1 MTRGARGVAPTL
13 LERDSE
19 LDGVDEALRAAAAG
33 AGSLVLV
40 QGPGGIGKTA
50 LLSEIRRRADV
61 QGLSVLRARAQE
73 LEREFGFGVV
83 RQLLEPVLARASPE
97 QREQLLDGAAA
108 LAARPLGL
116 LAAPGEEPSSD
127 TGEPFAVLHGLYW
140 LTANIAAR
148 HPLAIVIDDAH
159 WADGASLRFLAFL
172 APRLDELPV
181 LLILAAREDEPG
193 AALELNRLTE
203 DPVCRR
209 VRPSPLSAAAIARLA
224 EEQFGTP
231 PSEPFTA
238 ACLQATGGNPFLV
251 RELLATLQADGI
263 GSGAHIAGLGARTV
277 GRSMLVRLGRLPEP
291 AAQVA
296 RAVAVLERADL
307 ALTAA
312 VAGVGHDEAARAAD
326 ALAAAGILEPGR
338 PLAFTHPLVRASVY
352 GEIPSADR
360 DAAHRRAGELLAAD
374 LGRAAE
380 HLLATEPRGD
390 QAVVD
395 RLVLQARA
403 EAVNGSP
410 DSAVAYFRRALA
422 EPPDPRG
429 LPGVVLELAIAEDRS
444 GAPEATTRLREAF
457 RLAPVGEQRVGAAML
472 LAHVLAREG
481 HSEEAVT
488 VIDAAA
494 HIAGPDAAAA
504 LELAAVTVGIVD
516 ARTAAGLDRRAR
528 AVRAQASGDPAAAHD
543 LLAMAGLIAVQRNE
557 PATIA
562 ADLARRALAGAPT
575 ALPNPTDL
583 PWFVSAMCTL
593 VFCECYEEVGEAL
606 DPAVRAWQAA
616 ADGPLLSAALTA
628 RSWMQLRRGEL
639 ARAEADARMVLDVA
653 GLAVPVMYRLFTT
666 SVLVD
671 ALVERGELEAADD
684 AVGAVGDAL
693 AGASLPAA
701 AARAARGRLRAA
713 QRRPEEAVADLTE
726 AGRLLEA
733 MLVPTPAFVPW
744 RADAARALVMLGQ
757 QDAAHRV
764 VREEVGLAR
773 QFGAPRAL
781 GAALRAAGTTAGG
794 REGEVLLR
802 EAVSTL
808 EHADAPVEH
817 AAALTDLGAVLR
829 RANRRTEAR
838 SLLRE
843 ALHLAHTAG
852 AHPLATRADTELR
865 ATGARPRRAVLSGTG
880 SLTAS
885 ERRVAEMAATG
896 MSNRDIAQSLFV
908 TARTVEGHLT
918 QVFRKLEIGAR
929 DQLPEALT

>member
-1 MTRGARGVAPTL
+1 MMGAWIPRRAHNAVRSTARSIARGCGYAAARDEASMTRWARGVAPAL

-19 LDGVDEALRAAAAG
+19 LDGVDEALREASAG

-50 LLSEIRRRADV
+50 LLTEIRRRAGA

-83 RQLLEPVLARASPE
+83 RQLFEPLLARASPE
-97 QREQLLDGAAA
+97 QREQFLAGAAA

-116 LAAPGEEPSSD
+116 PATPADEPSSD
-127 TGEPFAVLHGLYW
+127 AAVPFAVLHGLYW
-140 LTANIAAR
+140 LTANVAAR
-148 HPLAIVIDDAH
+148 DRVAIVVDDAH

-172 APRLDELPV
+172 APRLEELPV
-181 LLILAAREDEPG
+181 VVILAARVDEPG
-193 AALELNRLTE
+193 AAPELGQLAE
-203 DPVCRR
+203 DPACRR
-209 VRPSPLSAAAIARLA
+209 VPPAPLSGAAIARLA
-224 EEQFGTP
+224 EEQFGTR
-231 PSEPFTA
+231 PSEPFTD

-251 RELLATLQADGI
+251 RELLGTLEADGNA
-263 GSGAHIAGLGARTV
+263 SEARIAGLGARTV
-277 GRSMLVRLGRLPEP
+277 GRSTLVRLGRLPEP

-307 ALTAA
+307 ALAAA

-326 ALAAAGILEPGR
+326 ALAVAGILEPGR
-338 PLAFTHPLVRASVY
+338 PLVFAHPLVRASVY
-352 GEIPSADR
+352 GEIPRADR

-374 LGRAAE
+374 PARAAE

-390 QAVVD
+390 HAVVD

-403 EAVNGSP
+403 EAANGSP

-422 EPPDPRG
+422 EPPDPQT

-444 GAPEATTRLREAF
+444 GAPEATARLREAF
-457 RLAPVGEQRVGAAML
+457 RLAPAGEQRVGAAML

-494 HIAGPDAAAA
+494 GPDAAS

-516 ARTAAGLDRRAR
+516 ARTAGALDGRAR
-528 AVRAQASGDPAAAHD
+528 ALRAQASGDADHE
-543 LLAMAGLIAVQRNE
+543 LLAMAGLIAVQCNE
-557 PATIA
+557 PAAIA
-562 ADLARRALAGAPT
+562 ADLARRALAAAPASLPTST
-575 ALPNPTDL
+575 AL
-583 PWFVSAMCTL
+583 PWFVSAACTL
-593 VFCECYEEVGEAL
+593 VFCECYDEVRDAL
-606 DPAVRAWQAA
+606 DPAVRVWQAA

-666 SVLVD
+666 GVLTD
-671 ALVERGELEAADD
+671 ALIERGELEAAERTVD
-684 AVGAVGDAL
+684 AVATEL
-693 AGASLPAA
+693 AGPSLPAA

-713 QRRPEEAVADLTE
+713 QRRHEEAVADLTE

-757 QDAAHRV
+757 HDAAERL

-781 GAALRAAGTTAGG
+781 GAALRAAGTTIGG

-808 EHADAPVEH
+808 AHA
-817 AAALTDLGAVLR
+817 G
-829 RANRRTEAR
+829 
-838 SLLRE
+838 
-843 ALHLAHTAG
+843 
-852 AHPLATRADTELR
+852 
-865 ATGARPRRAVLSGTG
+865 
-880 SLTAS
+880 
-885 ERRVAEMAATG
+885 
-896 MSNRDIAQSLFV
+896 
-908 TARTVEGHLT
+908 
-918 QVFRKLEIGAR
+918 
-929 DQLPEALT
+929 

>member
-1 MTRGARGVAPTL
+1 MTRWERGVAPAL
-13 LERDSE
+13 LERASE
-19 LDGVDEALRAAAAG
+19 LDGLDEALRGASAG

-50 LLSEIRRRADV
+50 LLTEIRRRADA

-73 LEREFGFGVV
+73 LERAFGFGVV
-83 RQLLEPVLARASPE
+83 RQLLEPMLARASPA

-116 LAAPGEEPSSD
+116 LATPAEEPSSG

-140 LTANIAAR
+140 LTANVAAR
-148 HPLAIVIDDAH
+148 HPVAIVVDDAH

-172 APRLDELPV
+172 APRLEELPV
-181 LLILAAREDEPG
+181 VLILAARVDEPG
-193 AALELNRLTE
+193 AALELSQLAE
-203 DPVCRR
+203 DPACRR
-209 VRPSPLSAAAIARLA
+209 VHPSPLSAAAIARLA
-224 EEQFGTP
+224 EERFGTP
-231 PSEPFTA
+231 PSEPFTD
-238 ACLQATGGNPFLV
+238 ACRQATGGNPFLV
-251 RELLATLQADGI
+251 RELLSTLQADGSAP
-263 GSGAHIAGLGARTV
+263 GASGARIAGLGARTV
-277 GRSMLVRLGRLPEP
+277 GRSTLVRLGRLPEP

-296 RAVAVLERADL
+296 RALAVLERADL
-307 ALTAA
+307 ALAAA

-326 ALAAAGILEPGR
+326 ALAVAGILEPGR
-338 PLAFTHPLVRASVY
+338 PLAFAHPLVRASVY

-360 DAAHRRAGELLAAD
+360 DAAHRRAAELLAAD
-374 LGRAAE
+374 PGRAAE

-390 QAVVD
+390 HAVVD
-395 RLVLQARA
+395 RLVVQARA
-403 EAVNGSP
+403 EAANGSP
-410 DSAVAYFRRALA
+410 DSAVAYLRRALA
-422 EPPDPRG
+422 EPPDPG
-429 LPGVVLELAIAEDRS
+429 DLPGVVLELAIAEDRS
-444 GAPEATTRLREAF
+444 GAPKATARLREAF
-457 RLAPVGEQRVGAAML
+457 RLTPVGQERVGAAML

-481 HSEEAVT
+481 RSEEAVT

-494 HIAGPDAAAA
+494 RIAGPDAAAS

-516 ARTAAGLDRRAR
+516 ARTAGALDGRAR
-528 AVRAQASGDPAAAHD
+528 ALRAQASGDPNVAHD
-543 LLAMAGLIAVQRNE
+543 RLAMAGLIAVQRNE
-557 PATIA
+557 PAAIA

-583 PWFVSAMCTL
+583 PWFVSAACTL
-593 VFCECYEEVGEAL
+593 VFCECYDEVRDAL
-606 DPAVRAWQAA
+606 DPAVRVWQAA

-639 ARAEADARMVLDVA
+639 AGAEADARMVLDVA

-671 ALVERGELEAADD
+671 ALVERGELEAAED

-808 EHADAPVEH
+808 EHGCAGRVR
-817 AAALTDLGAVLR
+817 R
-829 RANRRTEAR
+829 RADGSRRGPAPGQSAHRSAR
-838 SLLRE
+838 SVARGTSPRPQGGRRPLGQACRHRAARHRRPPAPRGAQRDRVPHRE
-843 ALHLAHTAG
+843 
-852 AHPLATRADTELR
+852 R
-865 ATGARPRRAVLSGTG
+865 
-880 SLTAS
+880 
-885 ERRVAEMAATG
+885 
-896 MSNRDIAQSLFV
+896 
-908 TARTVEGHLT
+908 TARGRDGRDRDEQSGH
-918 QVFRKLEIGAR
+918 R
-929 DQLPEALT
+929 